1 MALKVAR
8 FLNLML
14 ASVLVGNEFGGW
26 AGVHPALKTLPLST
40 QVAAEQAV
48 TQRYGRL
55 MPGVML
61 SAILSCIPVLS
72 LQRDRQSVEFRC
84 TLAGMLC
91 FVAMLGVTFVG
102 NMPINQRTLQASP
115 DAPPEDWPELRARWD
130 GWHTL
135 RNGLSFA
142 GLGLL
147 YLGALSHSDSERAR

>member
-72 LQRDRQSVEFRC
+72 RCSVTANRWSSAVRWRAC
-84 TLAGMLC
+84 S
-91 FVAMLGVTFVG
+91 
-102 NMPINQRTLQASP
+102 AS
-115 DAPPEDWPELRARWD
+115 
-130 GWHTL
+130 
-135 RNGLSFA
+135 
-142 GLGLL
+142 
-147 YLGALSHSDSERAR
+147 